1 VPSEKAS
8 PDWQYFSQ
16 EAYEA
21 SLDVNNKMIIDFYA
35 DWCVPC
41 KELDALT
48 FSDKRV
54 VAKSKEFVNYKVDM
68 TQTMSDETEQLRN
81 RFSVIGMPTILI
93 IDSKGNEVKRL
104 TGFVTAD
111 EFLEIINNVK

>member
-1 VPSEKAS
+1 
-8 PDWQYFSQ
+8 
-16 EAYEA
+16 
-21 SLDVNNKMIIDFYA
+21 
-35 DWCVPC
+35 
-41 KELDALT
+41 
-48 FSDKRV
+48 
-54 VAKSKEFVNYKVDM
+54 
-68 TQTMSDETEQLRN
+68 MSDETEQLRN